1 MIKTKNNLIAF
12 GLTMG
17 LVLASLTVLSVNVRA
32 EDSATSGGSGTTL
45 SAEKKAEIEKKRTER
60 EAERAKK
67 QAERQ
72 AEIDAKQ
79 AEIEKKA
86 DERQAKLDANKL
98 EACKKKE
105 ASINSAMKKIAEQ
118 RAKQADVF
126 DKIADRTMAF
136 HDEKN
141 LTVANYDALVK
152 TVTDKRAAVDAEIAN
167 IKKSTVDFKC
177 DSADPLKVSD
187 TFKSAREG
195 LMTAMKD
202 YKTSVKDLIVAVK
215 QAAEKTSSTESGAN

>member
-1 MIKTKNNLIAF
+1 MIKKKYNLITF
-12 GLTMG
+12 GLVMG
-17 LVLASLTVLSVNVRA
+17 LVLTSLTVLSVNVDA
-32 EDSATSGGSGTTL
+32 EDSSTVTGGNSTL
-45 SAEKKAEIEKKRTER
+45 SDEKKLEIEKRRTER

-67 QAERQ
+67 QAEHQ
-72 AEIDAKQ
+72 AEIDARK

-86 DERQAKLDANKL
+86 EERRAKLDANKL

-105 ASINSAMKKIAEQ
+105 ASINSAMKKITEQ

-126 DKIADRTMAF
+126 NKIADRTMAF
-136 HDEKN
+136 YDEKN
-141 LTVANYDALVK
+141 LTVANYDTLVK
-152 TVTDKRAAVDAEIAN
+152 SVTDKRAAVDAEIAN
-167 IKKSTVDFKC
+167 IKKSTIDFKC
-177 DSADPLKVSD
+177 DSTDPLKVSD

-215 QAAEKTSSTESGAN
+215 QAAEKTDSTGGVN